1 MTIIKVLREVDASNI
16 SSAPC
21 KQEQDNLLSWEL
33 EPHIGS
39 QWSFIE
45 EFEDQVCASKD
56 FYNLAISFEMTIDE
70 SMATCKHKSSN
81 SIIPFKNGVRL
92 LNVVKNGPN
101 GP

>member
-1 MTIIKVLREVDASNI
+1 MLQIFHQRPASKNKTT
-16 SSAPC
+16 SSHENWSLIA
-21 KQEQDNLLSWEL
+21 
-33 EPHIGS
+33 GS

-70 SMATCKHKSSN
+70 SVATCKHKLSN
-81 SIIPFKNGVRL
+81 SIISFKNGLRL
-92 LNVVKNGPN
+92 LNTVKNGPN

>member
-1 MTIIKVLREVDASNI
+1 MTNIKVLREVDTLNI

-21 KQEQDNLLSWEL
+21 KQEQEL

-39 QWSFIE
+39 QWSFME

-70 SMATCKHKSSN
+70 SVATCKHKLSN
-81 SIIPFKNGVRL
+81 SIISFKNGLRL
-92 LNVVKNGPN
+92 LNTVKNGPN

>member
-1 MTIIKVLREVDASNI
+1 MTNIKVLWEVDASNI

-21 KQEQDNLLSWEL
+21 KQEQEL

-70 SMATCKHKSSN
+70 SMATCKHNWTTASFHLKMV
-81 SIIPFKNGVRL
+81 FVY
-92 LNVVKNGPN
+92 
-101 GP
+101 

>member
-1 MTIIKVLREVDASNI
+1 MTNIKVLREVDASNI

-21 KQEQDNLLSWEL
+21 KQEQEL

-70 SMATCKHKSSN
+70 SMATCEHN
-81 SIIPFKNGVRL
+81 
-92 LNVVKNGPN
+92 
-101 GP
+101 